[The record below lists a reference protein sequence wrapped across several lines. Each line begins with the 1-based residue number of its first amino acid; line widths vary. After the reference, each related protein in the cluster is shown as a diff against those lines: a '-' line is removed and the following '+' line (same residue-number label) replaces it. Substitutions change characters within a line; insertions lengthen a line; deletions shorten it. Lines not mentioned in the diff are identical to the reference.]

1 MLIGGGGGVYTSSG
15 NEEISKH
22 VLSGEQLA
30 DNGFYRT
37 NTASGVIVEII
48 LTDAFYAFVLE

>member
-1 MLIGGGGGVYTSSG
+1 MLIGGGGVYTSSG

-30 DNGFYRT
+30 NNGFYRT